1 MRFAFLLCC
10 VKVLPG
16 IPLFWNLAHARFRR
30 WRLWRSFV
38 PELRMPSNVFI
49 ETEIETCNLGKCN
62 KTNVPSTCVVRVGA
76 GSGWGGWLVAGP
88 GGCSR
93 HRGWGRNLNLSDNHC
108 VDIHLEVYPEET
120 AGRIGFWKP
129 VAWTG
134 WPLRRTAQGA
144 VSWSPAAGRA
154 SNEGYPKVHYANQPA
169 RSLWLLRRRPNFTY
183 TTGWVKKKCDL
194 KS

>member
-1 MRFAFLLCC
+1 
-10 VKVLPG
+10 
-16 IPLFWNLAHARFRR
+16 
-30 WRLWRSFV
+30 
-38 PELRMPSNVFI
+38 MPSNTFI

-154 SNEGYPKVHYANQPA
+154 SNEGYSKVHYANQSA
-169 RSLWLLRRRPNFTY
+169 RSLWLLCRCPNFTFTY
-183 TTGWVKKKCDL
+183 RGVNTCLVLWLNSVLNVITNLHVELRFVWGSSGDRMEE
-194 KS
+194 